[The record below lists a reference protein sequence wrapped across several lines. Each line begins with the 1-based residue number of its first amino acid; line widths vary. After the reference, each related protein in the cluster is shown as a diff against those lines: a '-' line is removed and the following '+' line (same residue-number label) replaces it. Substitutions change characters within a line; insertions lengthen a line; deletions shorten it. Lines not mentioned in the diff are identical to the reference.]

1 MSGAGDEVYIGRQA
15 VLDGSGQVKGY
26 ELLYRQ
32 GTDNRAVV
40 HDAVGAT
47 RAVVSAAVIDFGLE
61 HLVRDGWAFVNVTR
75 DFLATGI
82 HRALPADRVVLEV
95 LEDEP
100 ADAQL
105 TDLLREARADGYRI
119 ALDDYTPE
127 SHQRPLLPLA
137 DIVKVDLPSTPRD
150 RLQGVVADLR
160 AHGAAVLAEK
170 VETLDDLDAVRR
182 VGVDLVQGYYFQRPE
197 VVAGRKVRIAQL
209 PAVRLL
215 AAAADPDVA
224 IDELETIVAC
234 DPALAHRLLRLAG
247 SAAGAGRPV
256 ATLRSAL
263 VLLGRRAVNN
273 LAMVAMVHGVEG
285 KTSELATTGMVRAKM
300 CEHLAAGAAPS
311 AGPEAFL
318 AGLVSVLDAVFDA
331 PLAGLLDQLRVP
343 DELAAAVVD
352 HDGALG
358 AVLETA
364 IAYERADL
372 TALGAS
378 GADVTAAVDAYG
390 KAVLWADDTMRNLTS
405 VVGSAPPVRR
415 ASA

>member
-1 MSGAGDEVYIGRQA
+1 M
-15 VLDGSGQVKGY
+15 
-26 ELLYRQ
+26 
-32 GTDNRAVV
+32 
-40 HDAVGAT
+40 
-47 RAVVSAAVIDFGLE
+47 
-61 HLVRDGWAFVNVTR
+61 
-75 DFLATGI
+75 

-100 ADAQL
+100 VDTEL
-105 TDLLREARADGYRI
+105 SELLREARADGYRI
-119 ALDDYTPE
+119 ALDDYTPD

-137 DIVKVDLPSTPRD
+137 DIVKIDLPSTPRA
-150 RLQGVVADLR
+150 RLQGLVADLR
-160 AHGAAVLAEK
+160 AEGAAVLAEK
-170 VETLDDLDAVRR
+170 VETVDDLDVVRR
-182 VGVDLVQGYYFQRPE
+182 VGVDLVQGFYFQRPE
-197 VVAGRKVRIAQL
+197 VVSGRKVRIGQL

-224 IDELETIVAC
+224 LDELETIIAC

-263 VLLGRRAVNN
+263 VLLGRRAINN

-300 CEHLAAGAAPS
+300 CEHLAEGAAPS
-311 AGPEAFL
+311 AGAEAFL

-372 TALGAS
+372 TTLGAA
-378 GADVTAAVDAYG
+378 GPDVSTAVDAYG

-405 VVGSAPPVRR
+405 VAGRSAPVQGAVGAARITAP
-415 ASA
+415 A